1 MTRQFPEPDWKVFR
15 QLREQALE
23 RLCERILSEVEE
35 ISSDAEASF
44 HDRYL
49 RVYRLLQR
57 QDREIADAF
66 NDPRRS
72 QAMIQL
78 ARMKALRLLQPEEL
92 TRFSTTTREVLAILT
107 DEATNEHA

>member
-1 MTRQFPEPDWKVFR
+1 MSRDFPEADWKLFR

-23 RLCERILSEVEE
+23 RFCERILNEVEKT
-35 ISSDAEASF
+35 SSDSAASC

-49 RVYRLLQR
+49 RVFRLLQR
-57 QDREIADAF
+57 RDREIADAF

-78 ARMKALRLLQPEEL
+78 ARMKSLRLLEPEEL
-92 TRFSTTTREVLAILT
+92 NRFTTSSRDMLAILT
-107 DEATNEHA
+107 DDRGDQ